1 MQRKEIQECHWSLRE
16 NSQARSDSS
25 LLRCSS
31 LDRRGDLDRPGQ
43 AFLGLAEALRGLA
56 GAAIANALAD
66 AIGALSHDTPLTHG
80 RVLAAI
86 NPVVCD
92 P

>member
-1 MQRKEIQECHWSLRE
+1 MRNLRAQSVHRFSDVPRSIDVEIS
-16 NSQARSDSS
+16 NAR
-25 LLRCSS
+25 
-31 LDRRGDLDRPGQ
+31 GQ

-56 GAAIANALAD
+56 GAAIVNALSG
-66 AIGALSHDTPLTHG
+66 AIGTLSHDTPLTHG